1 MTTIAGLKVDV
12 TEVGPVIR
20 DVRIEIPWTEVE
32 TRIARRF
39 TELRRTMRPVR
50 GFRKGKVPQWILEQ
64 QLGPQV
70 ELEVSRQ
77 LLSDS
82 LVEAFGSTEL
92 VPLTV
97 PEVKETEGLRKGHP
111 FVFTVQVEVQP
122 RLDDVVYNGLALTRV
137 THEVDESDIDREIE
151 RVREES
157 ASLRAPDEPRSAR
170 MGDVLVLDYEV
181 RLEGDDD
188 PERVR
193 KDQEVELGKG
203 MLLNQVEEA
212 LVGVRVGEVKV
223 IPVDLPERPG
233 TEPSEKKQIA
243 FHATVKDI
251 REKVLPEI
259 NDAFAS
265 DQGFEDIEKLRSAVR
280 TELEKKVRAISDNVL
295 KDQLLEALCD
305 ANPVDVPPTL
315 VRKQA
320 EQTEVD
326 LARMFQIDFEKT
338 PLPDDQKSQ
347 MRTQAERRVRTG
359 LLLHA
364 ISKKESLDVSDEE
377 IDARLAEIADQ
388 TGQPLPKVRAE
399 YGKDDRREQ
408 LYSAMLQ
415 QKVVDLLLQRATI
428 TDTAP
433 DTGAKEPKVEEG
445 TANDEA

>member
-97 PEVKETEGLRKGHP
+97 PEVMETQGFRKGHP

-122 RLDDVVYNGLALTRV
+122 RLDDVVYDGLALTRV

-212 LVGVRVGEVKV
+212 LVGVHVGEVKV

-233 TEPSEKKQIA
+233 TEQKKQIV
-243 FHATVKDI
+243 FHVTVKDI
-251 REKVLPEI
+251 REKILPEI

-320 EQTEVD
+320 EQTEAD
-326 LARMFQIDFEKT
+326 LARMFQIDFEKIA
-338 PLPDDQKSQ
+338 LPDEQKTR
-347 MRTQAERRVRTG
+347 MKTQAERRVRTG

-388 TGQPLPKVRAE
+388 SGQPLPKVRAE

-408 LYSAMLQ
+408 LCSAMLH
-415 QKVVDLLLQRATI
+415 QKVVDLLLRRATI

-433 DTGAKEPKVEEG
+433 DTGAGEPKVEEG